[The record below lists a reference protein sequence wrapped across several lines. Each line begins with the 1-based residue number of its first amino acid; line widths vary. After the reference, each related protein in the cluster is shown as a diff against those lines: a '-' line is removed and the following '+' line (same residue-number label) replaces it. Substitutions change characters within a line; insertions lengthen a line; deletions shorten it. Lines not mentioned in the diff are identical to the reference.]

1 MNQMT
6 TETDEKQVT
15 VTPLSASVA
24 PKKRNRKK
32 TARRKKTTV
41 AKKSPSRIPQ
51 VAPTPKPPGRETKS
65 RTSASRTEQ
74 KRAVSKGGMILEMI
88 GQTTGASLTEIM
100 EATRWQ
106 AHSVRGFISTAPKKY
121 DVTIE
126 SKKNDAGERVY
137 RSIR

>member
-1 MNQMT
+1 
-6 TETDEKQVT
+6 
-15 VTPLSASVA
+15 
-24 PKKRNRKK
+24 
-32 TARRKKTTV
+32 
-41 AKKSPSRIPQ
+41 
-51 VAPTPKPPGRETKS
+51 
-65 RTSASRTEQ
+65 
-74 KRAVSKGGMILEMI
+74 MILEMT